1 MKEFVQDIIFVIV
14 MGIFG
19 VASAIG
25 IVAVLNAIARPSYID
40 MLLTMKEKADFE
52 AMATGFLGFLGAN
65 AQAMIWVI
73 LIFAIITFFFV
84 LFKLN
89 PNFRSLG
96 KPGVKKAKAVV
107 AGLGGMVLFFLF
119 IVAAARTP
127 LAIFSGVLPSPLPES
142 FILYAG
148 VMKVIMGILWLVV
161 GEMGWAGDLT
171 SWRLGDKD
179 DFRSAWPKAV
189 VSFLM
194 GAACG
199 GITCLMLLLYNW
211 CFDKYFLLVTEVLGK
226 SSEPSL
232 LGWQL
237 LTNALMVILGLSFAI
252 IAGFITVLSAR
263 RMTLKARLLR
273 LILPLILL
281 AVYAGIIGSTYSD
294 AVARYDFK
302 KKNLA
307 EAVGVPEKGTVVKS
321 VVLFVPEKPAVQEW
335 RMEAAGNSLLV
346 YNNTYAL
353 TPENIKKIEDY
364 VARRKDGSIYLF
376 AGQDAVMKGYFK
388 LWDTEKGTGQMFRN
402 SDSQLLARLVL
413 LRRLSSIPATAENEK
428 YLRSFADEKKWYI
441 GKTPSLRISEA
452 FMHFGK
458 TEEAKAWA
466 TKAKTKGCRPC
477 TKAAFLNEP
486 VVAGTSVTGVVK
498 LNGAPLAGTK
508 VALFSYRPKMTQVD
522 PKYFGGFPVDAKT
535 TDEAGRFEF
544 KGLGKGEYVLAV
556 MAEKE
561 QVPLKAP
568 PDAFSVE
575 NAPGVIK
582 IAADS
587 PTRSLG
593 DITMTVKPKEAPAA
607 VRHLSN
613 ERRPYLRESAG
624 PC

>member
-19 VASAIG
+19 VAAGIG
-25 IVAVLNAIARPSYID
+25 IISILNAIARPGYVD
-40 MLLTMKEKADFE
+40 MLLTLKEKADFE

-65 AQAMIWVI
+65 TKAMMIMV
-73 LIFAIITFFFV
+73 LIFVIIGFFLV
-84 LFKLN
+84 LFELN
-89 PNFRSLG
+89 PNFRSLK
-96 KPGVKKAKAVV
+96 KPGVKKVKAII
-107 AGLGGMVLFFLF
+107 AGLGGLFLFFLLVL
-119 IVAAARTP
+119 VAGRTP
-127 LAIFSGVLPSPLPES
+127 LAVFSYGVLPSSLPDS
-142 FILYAG
+142 FILYG
-148 VMKVIMGILWLVV
+148 VVMSLISGILWLLV
-161 GEMGWAGDLT
+161 GETGWAGDLT

-179 DFRSAWPKAV
+179 DFASVWPKAV
-189 VSFLM
+189 ASFLM
-194 GAACG
+194 GAASG
-199 GITCLMLLLYNW
+199 GIAYYFLLLYNW

-226 SSEPSL
+226 SAEPSL

-237 LTNALMVILGLSFAI
+237 LANALMVMLGFSFAI

-263 RMTLKARLLR
+263 RTTLKARLLR
-273 LILPLILL
+273 LILPLVLL
-281 AVYAGIIGSTYSD
+281 AVYTGIVGSVYND
-294 AVARYDFK
+294 AVVRYDFK

-307 EAVGVPEKGTVVKS
+307 EAVGVPEKGTAVKS
-321 VVLFVPEKPAVQEW
+321 VVLFIPEKPAVQEW
-335 RMEAAGNSLLV
+335 RMEAAGNGYLV

-353 TPENIKKIEDY
+353 TPENINKIEDY
-364 VARRKDGSIYLF
+364 LARRKDGSIFHF

-388 LWDTEKGTGQMFRN
+388 LWDTEKGTGQMFGN
-402 SDSQLLARLVL
+402 SDSQILARMVL

-428 YLRSFADEKKWYI
+428 YLRSLADEKKWYV

-458 TEEAKAWA
+458 TDEAKVWA
-466 TKAKTKGCRPC
+466 DKAKKKGADL
-477 TKAAFLNEP
+477 TKAAFLSEP
-486 VVAGTSVTGVVK
+486 VVTGASVTGVVK

-522 PKYFGGFPVDAKT
+522 PQYFGGFPVDAKT

-544 KGLGKGEYVLAV
+544 KDMGKGEYVLAV

-568 PDAFSVE
+568 PDVFSVE

-593 DITMTVKPKEAPAA
+593 DITITVKPKEAPAA
-607 VRHLSN
+607 V
-613 ERRPYLRESAG
+613 P
-624 PC
+624 PVK